1 MELVDS
7 SLSVGEV
14 NRLIKAKL
22 QDSTEFKNIWVRGEI
37 SNHSQ
42 TNSSGHIYF
51 SLKDT
56 TSVIKC
62 AFFSFQAK
70 NYKGTPLRN
79 GMEILVYGSISV
91 YEPGGYYSLTVQ
103 KIEEI
108 GEGDILLKIEK
119 LKKALLDKGIF
130 DPTHK
135 RPLPKFPK
143 RLGIVTSPKGA
154 AVEDI
159 IRIATDLN
167 PSIQILVSPCL
178 VQGDGAES
186 SIIEAIREI
195 NDPKWEVDVII
206 AGRGGGSFEDLMA
219 FNQEAVVMAYYN
231 SRIPIISAVGH
242 EIDRVLTDLAADAT
256 TPTPTAAAK
265 LAIPNVSDTL
275 IRLDEMEDRLKS
287 ALTNVIRVGK
297 EKWMGVSSRPVFQ
310 TPKTLIESRSTQ
322 LDELMT
328 KISLLG
334 KNYLV
339 RKQSEFQKFD
349 YFSQNWKS
357 YLERIH
363 NKFTLAEQR
372 LDHFSPLGTLK
383 RGYSVLRNQNKQ
395 VISSIQKVS
404 KNESL
409 EVTLTDGKLLVEV
422 KEKI

>member
-1 MELVDS
+1 MDTVDS
-7 SLSVGEV
+7 SLSVSEV

-22 QDSTEFKNIWVRGEI
+22 QDSPEFKNIWIRGEI

-42 TNSSGHIYF
+42 TNSSGHMYF

-56 TSVIKC
+56 ASVIKC

-79 GMEILVYGSISV
+79 GMEILVYGSVSV
-91 YEPGGYYSLTVQ
+91 YEPGGYYSITVQ

-119 LKKALLDKGIF
+119 LKKSLNEKGIF
-130 DPTHK
+130 DLNHK

-219 FNQEAVVMAYYN
+219 FNQEAVVMAFYN

-275 IRLDEMEDRLKS
+275 IRLDEMEERLKA
-287 ALTNVIRVGK
+287 ALSGVVRLGK
-297 EKWMGVSSRPVFQ
+297 EKWAGIIGRPVFQ
-310 TPKTLIESRSTQ
+310 NPKTLLEVRSTA
-322 LDELMT
+322 LEELMT

-349 YFSQNWKS
+349 TLSQNWKS
-357 YLERIH
+357 YLERIQ

-372 LDHFSPLGTLK
+372 LIHFSPLGTLQ
-383 RGYSVLRNQNKQ
+383 RGYSVVRNQDKQ
-395 VISSIQKVS
+395 VISSIHKI
-404 KNESL
+404 KENESL
-409 EVTLTDGKLLVEV
+409 EVFLSDGKLLVEV

>member
-1 MELVDS
+1 MELVDA
-7 SLSVGEV
+7 SLSVSEV
-14 NRLIKAKL
+14 NRLIKSKL
-22 QDSTEFKNIWVRGEI
+22 QDSSEFKNIWVRGEI

-51 SLKDT
+51 SLKDQA
-56 TSVIKC
+56 SVIKC

-70 NYKGTPLRN
+70 NYRGTPLRN

-119 LKKALLDKGIF
+119 LKKTLADKGIF
-130 DPTHK
+130 DATHK

-178 VQGDGAES
+178 VQGDGAEV
-186 SIIEAIREI
+186 SIIEAIKEL

-219 FNQEAVVMAYYN
+219 FNQEAVVMAYYH

-275 IRLDEMEDRLKS
+275 IRLDEMEDRIKS
-287 ALTNVIRVGK
+287 ALTNVIRIGK
-297 EKWMGVSSRPVFQ
+297 EKCAGVVSRPVFQ
-310 TPKTLIESRSTQ
+310 NPKTLLEIRSAA

-339 RKQSEFQKFD
+339 RKQSEFQRFD
-349 YFSQNWKS
+349 NLSQNWKS

-372 LDHFSPLGTLK
+372 LEHFSPLGTLK
-383 RGYSVLRNQNKQ
+383 RGYSVVRNQNKQ
-395 VISSIQKVS
+395 VISSIHNIKE
-404 KNESL
+404 NESL
-409 EVTLTDGKLLVEV
+409 EVFLSDGKLLVEV

>member
-1 MELVDS
+1 METVDS
-7 SLSVGEV
+7 SLSVSEV

-22 QDSTEFKNIWVRGEI
+22 QDSPEFKNIWIRGEI

-42 TNSSGHIYF
+42 TNSSGHMYF
-51 SLKDT
+51 SLKDSA
-56 TSVIKC
+56 SVIKC

-79 GMEILVYGSISV
+79 GMEILVYGSVSV
-91 YEPGGYYSLTVQ
+91 YEPGGYYSITVQ
-103 KIEEI
+103 KVEEI

-119 LKKALLDKGIF
+119 LKKSLHEKGIF
-130 DPTHK
+130 DLTHK

-275 IRLDEMEDRLKS
+275 IRLDEMEERLKA
-287 ALTNVIRVGK
+287 ALNGVVRLGK
-297 EKWMGVSSRPVFQ
+297 EKWAGIIGRPVFQ
-310 TPKTLIESRSTQ
+310 NPKTLLDVRSTA

-349 YFSQNWKS
+349 TLTQNWKS
-357 YLERIH
+357 YLERIQ

-372 LDHFSPLGTLK
+372 LVHFSPLGTLQ
-383 RGYSVLRNQNKQ
+383 RGYSVVRNKDKQ
-395 VISSIQKVS
+395 VISSIHKI
-404 KNESL
+404 KENDSL
-409 EVTLTDGKLLVEV
+409 EVFLSDGKLLVEV